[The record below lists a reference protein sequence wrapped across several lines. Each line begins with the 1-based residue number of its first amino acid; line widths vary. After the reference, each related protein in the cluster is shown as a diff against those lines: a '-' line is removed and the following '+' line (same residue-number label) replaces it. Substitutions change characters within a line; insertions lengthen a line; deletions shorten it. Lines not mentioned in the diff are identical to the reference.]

1 MMMRLAVFILA
12 ALATVGADD
21 PWAKVKELGSGSE
34 LKIWKKGAAQ
44 PVEAVYDD
52 LTEEK
57 LLAVVKNEQVA
68 IPKAEIDRIDA
79 RAKAQKGKAVK
90 ETRVERDVHRPER
103 AAAPPRSM
111 REPTAGSPQST
122 VSNTVSWANGKAPYE
137 TVYRRTARAEAK

>member
-1 MMMRLAVFILA
+1 MMMRLAVFLFA
-12 ALATVGADD
+12 ALAAVGADD
-21 PWAKVKELGSGSE
+21 AWAKVKELGSGSE

-57 LLAVVKNEQVA
+57 LLVVLKNEQVA
-68 IPKAEIDRIDA
+68 IAKDEINRIDA
-79 RAKAQKGKAVK
+79 RPKGQKRQAVK

-111 REPTAGSPQST
+111 REPAAGSPQSS
-122 VSNTVSWANGKAPYE
+122 VSNTVSFSGGKAPFE
-137 TVYRRTARAEAK
+137 TVYRRTAGAGTK